1 MVLLHNKYPGRN
13 YDKIQEEII
22 IIRQEF
28 STQRSLTDLSYVG
41 EEGILKLFKMTIKIV
56 NIAII
61 NGLFYLIIHIFY
73 LLYMF
78 YITTPKK
85 PSEI

>member
-1 MVLLHNKYPGRN
+1 MVLLHNKHPGRN

-22 IIRQEF
+22 II